1 MGGARGNEHKK
12 PSSLLLVLMLISCGT
27 VTTLSDSGLQFS
39 DLLNE
44 AKNVSVEFGERTMI
58 TWGKEPISEGFPRE
72 RKFCVPW
79 RRMGNTIGKLRI
91 VKVNVRY

>member
-12 PSSLLLVLMLISCGT
+12 PTSLLLVLMLISCGT

-58 TWGKEPISEGFPRE
+58 TWGKEQRSQAFQENGSSVFPGEGWE
-72 RKFCVPW
+72 TLLE
-79 RRMGNTIGKLRI
+79 N
-91 VKVNVRY
+91 